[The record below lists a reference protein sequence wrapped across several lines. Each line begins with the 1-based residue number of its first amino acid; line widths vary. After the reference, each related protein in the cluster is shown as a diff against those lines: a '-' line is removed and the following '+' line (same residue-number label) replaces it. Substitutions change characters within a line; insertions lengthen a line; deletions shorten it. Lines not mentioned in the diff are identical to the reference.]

1 MVDLTPLFIT
11 IITFIS
17 TMGGGL
23 FALRYL
29 ERYHVITAFAAGVL
43 IAVPLFDLL
52 PESLNLATEQTVP
65 FIQVMYI
72 VAIGFIT
79 LLILERYI
87 FVHPH
92 EEENECPNERHRLG
106 GWVAAGELS
115 IHSYLDGFA
124 IGVGFQFG
132 AEVGLIVAAAVI
144 FHDFSDGLNT
154 VTLMQRCGIKSRDSL
169 KMLLLDATAPVLGV
183 VTTLFFVFPENIL
196 TLLLPFFAGG
206 FLYLG
211 ASDLLPEAHEKNTPL
226 AALVMSLL
234 GFLLI
239 FIVTGLLNV

>member
-1 MVDLTPLFIT
+1 MDLTPLLVT
-11 IITFIS
+11 VITFAS

-52 PESLNLATEQTVP
+52 PESLNLAVQQKLP
-65 FIQVMYI
+65 LIQVMYV

-79 LLILERYI
+79 LLVLERYI

-92 EEENECPNERHRLG
+92 EEENECPNKRHQLG

-115 IHSYLDGFA
+115 VHSYLDGFA
-124 IGVGFQFG
+124 IGIGFQFG
-132 AEVGLIVAAAVI
+132 AQVGLIIATAVI

-154 VTLMQRCGIKSRDSL
+154 ITLMKRSGIRSRDSL
-169 KMLLLDATAPVLGV
+169 KMLLLDATTPILGV
-183 VTTLFFVFPENIL
+183 VTTLFFTFSENIL
-196 TLLLPFFAGG
+196 ILLLPFFAGG

-211 ASDLLPEAHEKNTPL
+211 ASDLLPEAHERNSPL
-226 AALVMSLL
+226 MALIMSLL

>member
-1 MVDLTPLFIT
+1 MIT
-11 IITFIS
+11 MITFVS

-23 FALRYL
+23 IALRYL
-29 ERYHVITAFAAGVL
+29 ERYQVITAFAAGVL

-52 PESLNLATEQTVP
+52 PESLNLAVEQGRP
-65 FIQVMYI
+65 LIQVMYV
-72 VAIGFIT
+72 VALGFIF
-79 LLILERYI
+79 LLVLERYI

-92 EEENECPNERHRLG
+92 GEGKECPNKHHQLG

-124 IGVGFQFG
+124 IGVGFQFS
-132 AEVGLIVAAAVI
+132 AQVGSIVAAAVI

-154 VTLMQRCGIKSRDSL
+154 VTLMRRCGISSRDSL
-169 KMLLLDATAPVLGV
+169 KMLLVDAAAPILGV
-183 VTTLFFVFPENIL
+183 VTTLFFAFPENVL
-196 TLLLPFFAGG
+196 VLLLPFFAGG

-211 ASDLLPEAHEKNTPL
+211 ASDLLPEAHEKSSPL
-226 AALVMSLL
+226 GVLVMSLL

-239 FIVTGLLNV
+239 FVVTGLLNL

>member
-1 MVDLTPLFIT
+1 MDLTPLFVT
-11 IITFIS
+11 FITFFS

-52 PESLNLATEQTVP
+52 PESLKLAFQQNVP
-65 FIQVMYI
+65 VIQVMYV

-79 LLILERYI
+79 LLVLERYI

-92 EEENECPNERHRLG
+92 EEENECPNKRHQLG

-132 AEVGLIVAAAVI
+132 TQVGLIVAAAVV

-169 KMLLLDATAPVLGV
+169 KMLLLDATAPILGV
-183 VTTLFFVFPENIL
+183 VTTLFFVFSENVLI
-196 TLLLPFFAGG
+196 LLLPFFAGG

-211 ASDLLPEAHEKNTPL
+211 ASDLLPEAHERSQSIMTL
-226 AALVMSLL
+226 IMSLL